1 MTHVRV
7 CEVIRMTE
15 MMEVVMTRKEAL
27 TARQTRQVIV
37 YKTAHSYPNYSS
49 SKIYPSGTQGLFSCP
64 TQKAGELNRGLSHF
78 LLFFFFFAKNIDAL
92 FLKKSNSYFKS
103 WLGLFGSEGHDLSN
117 TS

>member
-1 MTHVRV
+1 
-7 CEVIRMTE
+7 MTE

-78 LLFFFFFAKNIDAL
+78 LLLFFFFFCKKYRCSL
-92 FLKKSNSYFKS
+92 FKKVKFILQKLARSFRI
-103 WLGLFGSEGHDLSN
+103 
-117 TS
+117 